1 MADYYLGVDIG
12 NTKSLAVVA
21 DADGKC
27 LSMGRAGCGNHE
39 AIGADG
45 FASVLN
51 DIVSQALSQSGVA
64 RADIKGAGFGIAG
77 YDWDSD
83 LPLMDATIGTL
94 GLNCPYKVIN
104 DCGIGLVA
112 GASEGWGI
120 VVSAGTSC
128 NAAGRDRH
136 GREGR
141 MSGNGMTFGEY
152 GGGWELVYSAVQ
164 QISRAW
170 SKRGQETLLTDL
182 FVRHCGATD
191 ATDLLE
197 GLARERYRVRATDAP
212 VVFEAV
218 RQGDPVALAA
228 LHGIADGLAD
238 LAIGI
243 IRQLELE
250 NEQFEVV
257 LSASFFNGSPLTAE
271 WMGEVV
277 RRAAPGAQLVRLEAP
292 PVAGA
297 VLLGMEQVFSPSQ
310 DVREKARTTSAM
322 LLNGV
327 SSN

>member
-12 NTKSLAVVA
+12 NTKSLAVIA
-21 DADGKC
+21 DAEGNC

-51 DIVSQALSQSGVA
+51 DIVTQALTQAGVD
-64 RADIKGAGFGIAG
+64 RADIRGAGFGIAG

-83 LPLMDATIGTL
+83 LPLMDKTIGTL

-112 GASEGWGI
+112 GASDGWGV

-128 NAAGRDRH
+128 NAAGIDRR
-136 GREGR
+136 GRVGR

-152 GGGWELVYSAVQ
+152 GGGWELVYSAIQ

-170 SKRGQETLLTDL
+170 SKRGQETMLTDL
-182 FVRHCGATD
+182 FVRQCGAKD

-218 RQGDPVALAA
+218 RQGDPVALTA

-238 LAIGI
+238 LALGI
-243 IRQLELE
+243 IHQLELE

-257 LSASFFNGSPLTAE
+257 LSASFFNGSPLTAK
-271 WMGEVV
+271 WLGEAV
-277 RRAAPGAQLVRLEAP
+277 RKVAPGAQLIRLEAP
-292 PVAGA
+292 PVAGG
-297 VLLGMEQVFSPSQ
+297 VLLGMEQAFSPSH
-310 DVREKARTTSAM
+310 DVRDKTRATSAA
-322 LLNGV
+322 LLSGIAA
-327 SSN
+327 S

>member
-27 LSMGRAGCGNHE
+27 LAMGRAGCGNHE

-45 FASVLN
+45 FAAVLN
-51 DIVSQALSQSGVA
+51 DIVTQALTQSGVD

-83 LPLMDATIGTL
+83 QPLMDSTIGSL
-94 GLNCPYKVIN
+94 GLNCPYKAIN

-112 GASEGWGI
+112 GASEGWGV

-152 GGGWELVYSAVQ
+152 GGGWELVYSAIQ

-182 FVRHCGATD
+182 FVRHCGAKD

-212 VVFEAV
+212 VVFEAI

-250 NEQFEVV
+250 NDQFEVV
-257 LSASFFNGSPLTAE
+257 LSASFFNGSPLTAQ
-271 WMGEVV
+271 WMGEAV
-277 RRAAPGAQLVRLEAP
+277 RKAAPGAKLVRLEAP

-297 VLLGMEQVFSPSQ
+297 VLLGMEQVLNPSH
-310 DVREKARTTSAM
+310 DVREHARATSAV
-322 LLNGV
+322 LLNGLV
-327 SSN
+327 SN

>member
-1 MADYYLGVDIG
+1 MSDYYLGVDIG

-21 DADGKC
+21 DSRGNC

-45 FASVLN
+45 FAAVLT
-51 DIVSQALSQSGVA
+51 DIVTQALTQAGVE
-64 RADIKGAGFGIAG
+64 RADIKGAGLGIAG
-77 YDWDSD
+77 YDWESD
-83 LPLMDATIGTL
+83 LPLMDSAIGTL

-112 GASEGWGI
+112 GASDGWGV

-170 SKRGQETLLTDL
+170 SKRGPETLLTDL
-182 FVRHCGATD
+182 FVRHCGAKD
-191 ATDLLE
+191 ASDLLE

-212 VVFEAV
+212 IVFEAI

-228 LHGIADGLAD
+228 LRGIADGLAD

-243 IRQLELE
+243 IRQLGFE
-250 NEQFEVV
+250 NEPFEVV

-271 WMGEVV
+271 WLAEDV
-277 RRAAPGAQLVRLEAP
+277 RKVAPGAQFIRLEAP

-297 VLLGMEQVFSPSQ
+297 VLLGMEQVFSPPP
-310 DVREKARTTSAM
+310 DVRETVRTTSAT
-322 LLNGV
+322 LLNGLTDR
-327 SSN
+327 

>member
-21 DADGKC
+21 DANGNG

-45 FASVLN
+45 FAAVLN
-51 DIVSQALSQSGVA
+51 DIVTQALTQAGVD
-64 RADIKGAGFGIAG
+64 RAEIKGAGYGIAG

-83 LPLMDATIGTL
+83 LPLMDATIATL
-94 GLNCPYKVIN
+94 GLNGPYKAVN

-112 GASEGWGI
+112 GASEGWGV

-128 NAAGRDRH
+128 NAAGRDRN

-170 SKRGQETLLTDL
+170 SKRGPETMLTDL
-182 FVRHCGATD
+182 FVRHCGAKD

-218 RQGDPVALAA
+218 RRGDPVALAA

-238 LAIGI
+238 LATGI

-250 NEQFEVV
+250 SEQFEVV

-271 WMGEVV
+271 WMSETVHKI
-277 RRAAPGAQLVRLEAP
+277 APGAKLVRLEAP

-297 VLLGMEQVFSPSQ
+297 VLLGMEQVSNPTQ
-310 DVREKARTTSAM
+310 DVREKVRTSSAV
-322 LLNGV
+322 LLNGG
-327 SSN
+327 S